1 MYLYKTLF
9 SCVSI
14 NLLLKSIGPDSLSL
28 ERHERD
34 PNLGYLVA
42 PTGLRCSGRLPGPEG
57 PWGQERGREPDGD
70 HGVEAQDEVRHQG
83 EGQEQGWLLQL
94 H

>member
-1 MYLYKTLF
+1 M
-9 SCVSI
+9 S
-14 NLLLKSIGPDSLSL
+14 
-28 ERHERD
+28 
-34 PNLGYLVA
+34 